1 VNRWLGVRLELV
13 SALVVLA
20 TGLVSVTSAHL
31 GALTTGV
38 AGLTLSYALSITA
51 NLNWFVR
58 QYTEME
64 IQMTAVSRVIAYT
77 EIPPEAPMEIPENR
91 SPADWPTKGVI
102 DLKKLFVRYLQG
114 QEPVLK
120 GITCSVESAEKVG
133 IVGRTGAGKSSLTA
147 CLFRLLEASSGNII
161 IDGIDIGTLGL
172 SDLRSNL
179 SIIPQDA
186 YMFSG
191 TVKFNLDPHGKH
203 SDQELWAALQKVNL
217 KSVVE
222 SLPDGLNSMI
232 SENGE
237 QFSLGQRQLFSLGRV
252 ILKRTK
258 ILVLD
263 EATASLDLE
272 TDEFIQATVRK
283 EFSDCTVLTIA
294 HRLDTVIDSNRIMVL
309 DKGELKEFD
318 KPEVLLGD
326 PNSLFYGLI
335 ESTLQATSQNS
346 AKLGY

>member
-1 VNRWLGVRLELV
+1 
-13 SALVVLA
+13 
-20 TGLVSVTSAHL
+20 
-31 GALTTGV
+31 
-38 AGLTLSYALSITA
+38 
-51 NLNWFVR
+51 
-58 QYTEME
+58 
-64 IQMTAVSRVIAYT
+64 
-77 EIPPEAPMEIPENR
+77 
-91 SPADWPTKGVI
+91 
-102 DLKKLFVRYLQG
+102 
-114 QEPVLK
+114 
-120 GITCSVESAEKVG
+120 VESAEKVG

-147 CLFRLLEASSGNII
+147 SLFRLLEASSGNIV

-203 SDQELWAALQKVNL
+203 SDEELWSALQKVNL
-217 KSVVE
+217 KGVVE
-222 SLPDGLNSMI
+222 SLPDGLNSII

-272 TDEFIQATVRK
+272 TDEFIQTTVRK

-318 KPEVLLGD
+318 KPEVLLAD
-326 PNSLFYGLI
+326 PRSLFYGLI

-346 AKLGY
+346 AKLGH